1 MMKIENKTV
10 CLFLLMPMHRRQPSI
25 YENKLNIP
33 AQNNPFPT
41 KPVLHVH
48 TNEPK
53 VLAQLP
59 WTLHGLPKHSFISK
73 IQRFCR
79 LYAL

>member
-1 MMKIENKTV
+1 MLNSTV
-10 CLFLLMPMHRRQPSI
+10 ISIYRWASAHAHRRQPSI

-41 KPVLHVH
+41 KPVLHAH

-59 WTLHGLPKHSFISK
+59 WTLQGLAKHSFISK

-79 LYAL
+79 LYVL